1 MSGNP
6 MEEQIGRLIGNLL
19 AGGGEVFLP
28 GVGTLYTERRG
39 AQRINRRS
47 VVPPCRVVAFTS
59 QQQGVSLVDEIARL
73 MRESAEYENPETE
86 AQAVYDRWIAR
97 VQEANLLTVEGVGVL
112 RYKTFTTEEAFD
124 RRLNPQGHEPVRIR
138 APRRFDW
145 ALWVGVAAIAVAL
158 VYGGRE
164 FLLLYP
170 ERTKPE
176 AVAEVP
182 EKSDTLA
189 VTPGTNLPT
198 GEQSVVRETAPE
210 AGYPAGESVAPPTV
224 VGQGDAPDAV
234 AAATRTSG
242 DTETQ
247 KTPMAL
253 LSGRHY
259 VVLGVFSTP
268 ENAARAVRQAEAKE
282 SGLRCRIYYFGEKF
296 MVSPFS
302 SDDAEVCAQFVRAQ
316 GERFADMWTYTAR

>member
-1 MSGNP
+1 

-28 GVGTLYTERRG
+28 DVGTLYTERRG

-73 MRESAEYENPETE
+73 MRESGAYENPETE
-86 AQAVYDRWIAR
+86 ARAVYDRWIAR
-97 VQEANLLTVEGVGVL
+97 VREENLLTVEGVGEL
-112 RYKTFTTEEAFD
+112 RYKNFTPEEAFD

-145 ALWVGVAAIAVAL
+145 AMWVGVAAIAVSL

-170 ERTKPE
+170 EASPSET
-176 AVAEVP
+176 VAEAP
-182 EKSDTLA
+182 DS
-189 VTPGTNLPT
+189 
-198 GEQSVVRETAPE
+198 SVVDTAATSVAVVPI
-210 AGYPAGESVAPPTV
+210 AAQAGEAAPQTEYNAEEPVAPPTV
-224 VGQGDAPDAV
+224 VGQSDAPERV
-234 AAATRTSG
+234 GPATHSAG
-242 DTETQ
+242 EKEMQ

-282 SGLRCRIYYFGEKF
+282 SGLRCRIYYFGEKY

-302 SDDAEVCAQFVRAQ
+302 SDDAAVCAQFIRTQ
-316 GERFADMWTYTAR
+316 GELFADMWTYTAR

>member
-47 VVPPCRVVAFTS
+47 VVPPCRVVSFTS
-59 QQQGVSLVDEIARL
+59 QQQGMSLVDEIARVL
-73 MRESAEYENPETE
+73 RESGAYENPEAE
-86 AQAVYDRWIAR
+86 AQAVYDRWFAR
-97 VQEANLLTVEGVGVL
+97 VREENLLTVEGVGAL
-112 RYKTFTTEEAFD
+112 SYKNFTPEEAFD

-145 ALWVGVAAIAVAL
+145 ALWIGVAAIAVAL

-164 FLLLYP
+164 FLLLWP
-170 ERTKPE
+170 DTPKTEVAAE
-176 AVAEVP
+176 VVAEPVADSLKVSRP
-182 EKSDTLA
+182 DALA
-189 VTPGTNLPT
+189 EAPAVELPGPA
-198 GEQSVVRETAPE
+198 GSGSQAGIAGSGASVETTAPE
-210 AGYPAGESVAPPTV
+210 RVGTPTHPAGEKEV
-224 VGQGDAPDAV
+224 
-234 AAATRTSG
+234 
-242 DTETQ
+242 Q

-268 ENAARAVRQAEAKE
+268 ENAARAVRDAEAKE
-282 SGLRCRIYYFGEKF
+282 PGLRCRIYYFGEKF

-302 SDDAEVCAQFVRAQ
+302 SDDAEVCAQFIRTQ
-316 GERFADMWTYTAR
+316 GERFAGLWTYTAR